1 MPPGVANISVT
12 DSQVILNTSSV
23 YPVSLTILHLT
34 QASYLDIGN
43 VFFWQIPLTGPNS
56 IIGRAV
62 VVHADTDDLGK
73 GNASSHYLYFYCL
86 CVDVVNSL
94 SFEI

>member
-23 YPVSLTILHLT
+23 YPVSLTILHLI

-43 VFFWQIPLTGPNS
+43 VFF
-56 IIGRAV
+56 GRF
-62 VVHADTDDLGK
+62 H
-73 GNASSHYLYFYCL
+73 
-86 CVDVVNSL
+86 
-94 SFEI
+94 